1 MIFLNGC
8 DILILAEQAV
18 LITDSFA
25 QEILRAE
32 KGVWYEEKKLEKKD
46 GSRDCCAYDGNYAFV
61 RMYFRRRGCRCRQK
75 GIKTGG
81 NNPGDGDNSLYCSH
95 Q

>member
-46 GSRDCCAYDGNYAFV
+46 GSRD
-61 RMYFRRRGCRCRQK
+61 
-75 GIKTGG
+75 
-81 NNPGDGDNSLYCSH
+81 
-95 Q
+95 